1 MSDAKKPI
9 VRIAPSPTGFF
20 HVGTLRTALFNYLF
34 ARSTG
39 GSYLIRI
46 EDTDKIRSKKE
57 YEDDILECLRWLG
70 LEHDQ
75 FFRQSEHLD
84 NHKVFLRQLIDSGKA
99 YVSTEESKEEAGQMR
114 EVIRFKNPNGTVTFT
129 DLILGEIS
137 VDTTDLGDFIIAKDF
152 ETPLYNFAVVVDDIE
167 AGITHVIR
175 GQDHVSNTPR
185 QILLYRALGKPEPS
199 FAHIP
204 LILAP
209 DKQKLS
215 KRKHGESVAVR
226 QYRKDGYLPEALINF
241 MALIGWNPGTEQE
254 LFSLGEL
261 VDAFSLERVQKSPG
275 VFNTEKL
282 DWINK
287 EYIKKLAPEEQER
300 RIREFLPERL
310 HALPGYSDT
319 TITRLVPLI
328 VDRIAKFGDV
338 RTMCETGE
346 LDMFFAAPAPE
357 KEKMHF
363 KGMTP
368 ADTRAQLEKAAE
380 ILGDIGETDWDI
392 DMIKDRL
399 MGYADTLE
407 KRGAVLHPVRYAL
420 SGREQSPD
428 PFTIA
433 ALIGKSETL
442 TRIQNG
448 IILCKD

>member
-1 MSDAKKPI
+1 MADSSGII

-20 HVGTLRTALFNYLF
+20 HMGTLRTALFNYLY
-34 ARSTG
+34 AKRHG
-39 GSYLIRI
+39 GSYLLRI

-57 YEDDILECLRWLG
+57 YEDDILASLEWLG
-70 LEHDQ
+70 ITHDA

-84 NHKVFLRQLIDSGKA
+84 NHRGFLQELIASGKA
-99 YVSTEESKEEAGQMR
+99 YASKEESKENPGEMR
-114 EVIRFKNPNGTVTFT
+114 EVIRFKNPNGVVTFT

-137 VDTTDLGDFIIAKDF
+137 VDTTDLGDFIIAKDMD
-152 ETPLYNFAVVVDDIE
+152 TPLYNFAVVVDDIE

-185 QILLYRALGKPEPS
+185 QILLYRALGKPEPK

-215 KRKHGESVAVR
+215 KRKHGESVSVR
-226 QYRKDGYLPEALINF
+226 HYREKGYLPEALINF
-241 MALIGWNPGTEQE
+241 MALIGWNPGTDQE
-254 LFSLGEL
+254 LFSLAEL
-261 VDAFSLERVQKSPG
+261 TGVFDLDRVQKSPG
-275 VFNTEKL
+275 VFNVEKL

-287 EYIKKLAPEEQER
+287 EHIKRLSTAEQER
-300 RIREFLPERL
+300 RIREFLPETLREK
-310 HALPGYSDT
+310 PGYSDGMIST
-319 TITRLVPLI
+319 LVPLI

-338 RTMCETGE
+338 RDMCETGE
-346 LDMFFAAPAPE
+346 LDMFFAAPNPDTE
-357 KEKMHF
+357 KINF
-363 KGMTP
+363 KGTAP
-368 ADTRAQLEKAAE
+368 SDTKTHLEKAAD
-380 ILGDIGETDWDI
+380 ILSGIEAGDWDM

-399 MGYADTLE
+399 MQYADTLE

-433 ALIGKSETL
+433 AIIGKTETL
-442 TRIQNG
+442 ARLASATASLG
-448 IILCKD
+448 